1 MTLPRPFIRFSLFFF
16 FSLLLLEGQTSLT
29 LSPLQAELTISPG
42 KTKRE
47 ILAVGNSSPST
58 VKIKTRV
65 ESWLLKEDGTPIF
78 PPSGT
83 FPYSC
88 QEWIKLDSSEFS
100 LEPGENRLVSLTISV
115 PDGTAPG
122 QYWASLSFETS
133 ESEKSEEQSG
143 KMMIKE
149 KVMAA
154 IFVMVGEAPAKGEI
168 TGMRVADREGQKM
181 ILISLKN
188 SGRSFFTTSGQLEI
202 KDENGKKVIHQ
213 ELPEEMVLPSGER
226 DLEVVLEKELP
237 PGTYLA
243 FCSIKLPSRRTIE
256 FRENLIVQ

>member
-1 MTLPRPFIRFSLFFF
+1 
-16 FSLLLLEGQTSLT
+16 
-29 LSPLQAELTISPG
+29 
-42 KTKRE
+42 
-47 ILAVGNSSPST
+47 
-58 VKIKTRV
+58 
-65 ESWLLKEDGTPIF
+65 
-78 PPSGT
+78 
-83 FPYSC
+83 
-88 QEWIKLDSSEFS
+88 
-100 LEPGENRLVSLTISV
+100 
-115 PDGTAPG
+115 
-122 QYWASLSFETS
+122 
-133 ESEKSEEQSG
+133 
-143 KMMIKE
+143 MMIKE

-202 KDENGKKVIHQ
+202 KDENGEKIIDQ

-226 DLEVVLEKELP
+226 DLEVVLEKEFP